1 MRQSLIIR
9 DVKKRFLTLQNRLQA
24 VFRFYSSF
32 SFILESEARF
42 RSQFIQKTQ
51 FFLKKI
57 FENAP

>member
-9 DVKKRFLTLQNRLQA
+9 DVKKRFLTLQNRLQT
-24 VFRFYSSF
+24 VLRFYPSF

-51 FFLKKI
+51 FFFKKN